1 MVSHGIISAMLF
13 LLAGVLYDR
22 TADRLISNYSGLASK
37 MPMFFVVVLLAFF
50 ASLGLPG
57 FSGFIAEIL
66 VLLGAFKSNAVN
78 GLLNESLAV
87 VATLG
92 LVLGAAYYL
101 WTLQRM
107 FFGPFH
113 LKGEAQ
119 SVQLTDLNGREY
131 LMLVPLILAAF
142 AFGIFPQPLL
152 DWINPY
158 ATQFAED
165 VLATGEMLLNNR

>member
-1 MVSHGIISAMLF
+1 MLF
-13 LLAGVLYDR
+13 FLAGVLYDR
-22 TADRLISNYSGLASK
+22 TADRLIGNYSGLAAK
-37 MPMFFVVVLLAFF
+37 MPMFFIAVLLAFF

-57 FSGFIAEIL
+57 FSGFIAEIM

-78 GLLNESLAV
+78 GLLHESLAIF
-87 VATLG
+87 ATLG

-119 SVQLTDLNGREY
+119 PFQLTDLTNREY
-131 LMLVPLILAAF
+131 LMLVPLGIAAF
-142 AFGIFPQPLL
+142 VFGVFPQPLL

-158 ATQFAED
+158 ATQFVND
-165 VLATGEMLLNNR
+165 VLTTGKTLLNNR